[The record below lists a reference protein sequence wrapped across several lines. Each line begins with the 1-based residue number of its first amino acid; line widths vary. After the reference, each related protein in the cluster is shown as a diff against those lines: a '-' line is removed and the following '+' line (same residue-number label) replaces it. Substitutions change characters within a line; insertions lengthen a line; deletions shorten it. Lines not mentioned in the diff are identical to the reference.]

1 MRHVGTL
8 IAAIAIGP
16 LVWIMLA
23 FGQERSAQAVTNAQ
37 SGGVVQTGE
46 FIRPLL
52 LLAAAGIFLGLIG
65 TLRFSPLG
73 AVLTGILYAASYVGL
88 LVDPKRLLGLFNH
101 NLTVAGRHADPTT
114 PIRTGTTLLLGALL
128 LVSVVSVGRW
138 RRWPLP
144 AVDEPTPVPQR
155 DRLPGGLEQI
165 TQPDQT
171 TEYETGPERI
181 PTSGS
186 RWSTVPSGYP
196 DDARR

>member
-8 IAAIAIGP
+8 IAAIGP

-23 FGQERSAQAVTNAQ
+23 FGQERSAWVVTNAQ
-37 SGGVVQTGE
+37 SSGVVQAGD
-46 FIRPLL
+46 FIQPLL
-52 LLAAAGIFLGLIG
+52 LLAAAGLLLGLIG

-73 AVLTGILYAASYVGL
+73 AVLTGMLYAASYVGL
-88 LVDPKRLLGLFNH
+88 LVDPKRLLGLFTH
-101 NLTVAGRHADPTT
+101 DLAVAGRHADPTT

-144 AVDEPTPVPQR
+144 AVDEPSPVPER
-155 DRLPGGLEQI
+155 DRLPEGLEQI

-181 PTSGS
+181 GTGGS

-196 DDARR
+196 DGARR